1 VATENR
7 QPALW
12 VVIPAA
18 GVGRRMGAD
27 KPKQFLRLGSRSV
40 LEYTLDVFLE
50 HPAIRG
56 VVLVLGAGVDPD
68 VMELPDAGGRLSLV
82 TGGAERADSVR
93 NGLAF
98 LAHRGQPD
106 DWVLVHDAARPCLP
120 PGDLDHLIE
129 VLRDDPV
136 GGLLVAASTD
146 TLKLAGAGNRVE
158 RTLDRRRVW
167 RALTP
172 QMFRLQALR
181 AALEAAADAGVSV
194 TDEASAMEFAGQAPR
209 LVEGSSMNIK
219 ITRPEDLDV
228 AEVYLIRQQRLRS
241 AR

>member
-1 VATENR
+1 MAIDR
-7 QPALW
+7 PAPNLW
-12 VVIPAA
+12 ALIPAA

-27 KPKQFLRLGSRSV
+27 RPKQFLRLGSRTV
-40 LEYTLDVFLE
+40 LDYTLDIFLG

-56 VVLVLGAGVDPD
+56 VVLVLGGGVDRD
-68 VMELPDAGGRLSLV
+68 VVDFSEEDGRLFLV
-82 TGGAERADSVR
+82 TGGEERADSVR

-98 LAHRGQPD
+98 LAQRGRPD

-120 PGDLDHLIE
+120 RVDLDLLIDA
-129 VLRDDPV
+129 LREDPV

-146 TLKLAGAGNRVE
+146 TLKLAGSDGRVE

-181 AALEAAADAGVSV
+181 AALDAALASGAAV
-194 TDEASAMEFAGQAPR
+194 TDEASAMEFLGESPR
-209 LVEGSSMNIK
+209 LVEGSPMNIK

-241 AR
+241 GR